1 MTDEGMMKLR
11 VKEIHTL
18 ESLRVLKARKITL
31 NFTSKLFD
39 DNIMFI
45 DEVLMRNRVDVK
57 EVNREL
63 RQTEDPDSII
73 KGCALNI
80 IIDNKLLC
88 IRDDKF
94 RFVPRDDL
102 VEGIRDRAGAQS
114 VRIGYV

>member
-1 MTDEGMMKLR
+1 MF
-11 VKEIHTL
+11 TL
-18 ESLRVLKARKITL
+18 PPVYEPTIIA
-31 NFTSKLFD
+31 
-39 DNIMFI
+39 
-45 DEVLMRNRVDVK
+45 
-57 EVNREL
+57 
-63 RQTEDPDSII
+63 DSII
-73 KGCALNI
+73 KGCTLNI